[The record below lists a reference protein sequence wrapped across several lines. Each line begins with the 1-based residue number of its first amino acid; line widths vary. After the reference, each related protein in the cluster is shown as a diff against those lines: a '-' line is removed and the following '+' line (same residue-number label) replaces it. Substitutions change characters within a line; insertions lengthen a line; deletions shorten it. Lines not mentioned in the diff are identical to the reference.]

1 MTATSKAAS
10 LIGVAMAALSLA
22 LAPVDAN
29 AARRRDVA
37 TPATTPRPA
46 AALPP
51 AVASI
56 LRASGLPASSFA
68 VSVRSVETPDVPPL
82 LAFNLGVETGQLA
95 IVILILPMLL
105 YLRKTTWFAR
115 FGSLGLSALVIAAGV
130 VWFCQRAFA

>member
-1 MTATSKAAS
+1 MKNGTQE
-10 LIGVAMAALSLA
+10 
-22 LAPVDAN
+22 
-29 AARRRDVA
+29 RVA
-37 TPATTPRPA
+37 TVLSVPLKRLARELYEESNA
-46 AALPP
+46 IAEDYAVMGYLPP
-51 AVASI
+51 SVVDVLRQAAGVLKGIGLGAGGHSI
-56 LRASGLPASSFA
+56 L
-68 VSVRSVETPDVPPL
+68 PPL